1 MENIF
6 CGKRPADYLLHLQ
19 TVPISEFLVQ
29 LVIARL
35 TALMLALCAGL
46 ILGLRVR
53 LIVKLIV
60 KLVVKLVVKLLVKL
74 LSNFLQP
81 INLSRYDT
89 TSEPRLNLNIFSL
102 IQLSNLFP

>member
-1 MENIF
+1 MKNIF

-53 LIVKLIV
+53 LIVKL
-60 KLVVKLVVKLLVKL
+60 VVKLLVKL

>member
-53 LIVKLIV
+53 LIVKL
-60 KLVVKLVVKLLVKL
+60 VVKLLVKL

>member
-53 LIVKLIV
+53 LIVKL
-60 KLVVKLVVKLLVKL
+60 VVKLLVKL

-89 TSEPRLNLNIFSL
+89 TSEPRL
-102 IQLSNLFP
+102 

>member
-35 TALMLALCAGL
+35 TALMLALVAGL

-53 LIVKLIV
+53 LIVKQ
-60 KLVVKLVVKLLVKL
+60 VVKLLVKL